1 MMRPR
6 NMGAISWKLVQPKQ
20 RLSTLTLPSPATA
33 CFRSV
38 FLERGAQ
45 RVLSLAPHTM
55 SSAGERFRARMAA
68 AAATTAATTAQPSSK
83 GQQQAAVH
91 LRVRA
96 VHSTS
101 ASSFSLSASPATPAA
116 AAAASLASPPPPPPS
131 VLGHAAH
138 PAGCCCWSCYTA
150 ASTTAAASSA
160 ATADDYETR
169 AKLDLLTDII
179 TIQRWA
185 RQMQF
190 VRRMP
195 RRYPA
200 TDRVVRDSCRK
211 TDATL
216 SHSRLWRERMAAMV
230 AEVDERIRGNGDG
243 SGGGGGGGG
252 GSDTRRG
259 EGEGKSGGPARRGG
273 GGDTQAK
280 DDAYES
286 MRLENEFL
294 RLQIGALVLMCS
306 VLV

>member
-1 MMRPR
+1 
-6 NMGAISWKLVQPKQ
+6 
-20 RLSTLTLPSPATA
+20 
-33 CFRSV
+33 
-38 FLERGAQ
+38 
-45 RVLSLAPHTM
+45 M

-68 AAATTAATTAQPSSK
+68 AAATTALAK
-83 GQQQAAVH
+83 GPQQAAVH
-91 LRVRA
+91 LRV
-96 VHSTS
+96 HSTP
-101 ASSFSLSASPATPAA
+101 ASSFSLSASPSTPAA
-116 AAAASLASPPPPPPS
+116 VAAASLASPPPPLPS
-131 VLGHAAH
+131 ALDHAAH

-150 ASTTAAASSA
+150 AASSA
-160 ATADDYETR
+160 SSANGAAAADDDETR

-200 TDRVVRDSCRK
+200 TDRVVRESCRK

-230 AEVDERIRGNGDG
+230 AEVDGRIRGNGDG
-243 SGGGGGGGG
+243 GGGGGGGG

-294 RLQIGALVLMCS
+294 RLQIGALVLMCCLF
-306 VLV
+306 VCWFVGLLV